1 MFLNPVPFFKIHHQF
16 PKAGLLIL
24 SLILFSSANAT
35 GFEAGVT
42 AYKAKNHQT
51 VLQEWIPLAEQGDV
65 HAQYNIGTAYMYGD
79 GVVQDYKQAAKWYTL
94 AADQGDAHAQGH
106 LGPLYH
112 YGVGVVQEYKQAVL
126 WYTLAADQGDAHA
139 QSYLGLMYQNGLGVV
154 QDYVIAH
161 MWVNMASA
169 NGHSKSAQFRDLLA
183 KKMTLKQIEQA
194 EKKAREW
201 VTNHNN

>member
-1 MFLNPVPFFKIHHQF
+1 MFLNPVPFFKIYHQF
-16 PKAGLLIL
+16 PRAGLLIL

-42 AYKAKNHQT
+42 AYKAKNHKT

-94 AADQGDAHAQGH
+94 AADQGDAHAQ
-106 LGPLYH
+106 
-112 YGVGVVQEYKQAVL
+112 
-126 WYTLAADQGDAHA
+126 
-139 QSYLGLMYQNGLGVV
+139 SYLGLMYQNGLGVV

-169 NGHSKSAQFRDLLA
+169 NGHSRSAQFRDLLA
-183 KKMTLKQIEQA
+183 KKMTLKQVEQA
-194 EKKAREW
+194 EQKAREW
-201 VTNHNN
+201 VANHNN